1 MMADQITAMS
11 ATIEENAHYAV
22 GAAYDNDRLK
32 ANLASDIVA
41 AIGYFAF
48 MCKINPDLVKDLI
61 HFLLE
66 QLGIAIDRAVDAV
79 RLDQIGELVTRWG
92 EGLKHGRALI

>member
-1 MMADQITAMS
+1 
-11 ATIEENAHYAV
+11 
-22 GAAYDNDRLK
+22 
-32 ANLASDIVA
+32 
-41 AIGYFAF
+41 
-48 MCKINPDLVKDLI
+48 MCKINPNLVKDLI

-79 RLDQIGELVTRWG
+79 PLDEIGELVTRWG